1 VFVSGIMDE
10 NINKITNVANHLE
23 TDKTTSSINKMPQNI
38 EAEQNLIG
46 SILFDNK
53 VLEDLPTNFASR
65 HFFDPLHT
73 NIFEACISLT
83 DNGRLADPITLKG
96 YLKDEISLRDID
108 IEEYLIDLREGTLSL
123 SKAKFYADEIRNCYV
138 RRSLIRIGDDL
149 IERSMN
155 PSLDIPPDTEISN
168 TEEQLYNLAETDQV
182 NTGPKDFKTV
192 LANAT
197 NQINEAY
204 QRKGSLSGLDTGF
217 SGLNRQLGGLNNSD
231 LLVLAG
237 RPGMGKTALAT
248 NIGFNAAKA
257 SKREGNKS
265 ILIFSLEMSA
275 EQLAQRILAE
285 QSTIDSHRLRSG
297 DINDN
302 DFSKLVL
309 TQNEIQSLP
318 FFIDDTPAISVGQ
331 MASRARRLKRTN
343 GLAVIII
350 DYIQLIQSSK
360 PSDAQ
365 YRVQEVSNITRSLKS
380 LAKELNV
387 PILAL
392 SQLSRAVEQREDKR
406 PILADL
412 RESGS
417 IEQDAD
423 VVMFVYREEYYLDKS
438 EPTQREN
445 ENHDG
450 FSERFLRWQDRRN
463 LAEGKAEII
472 ISKQRHGPTGIIQ
485 VQFEAKYTRFMDLA
499 QDDRLP
505 EQTY

>member
-1 VFVSGIMDE
+1 MVE
-10 NINKITNVANHLE
+10 NLNETPRVADYLSSENDTNTV
-23 TDKTTSSINKMPQNI
+23 NKMPQNI
-38 EAEQNLIG
+38 EAEQSLIG

-53 VLEDLPTNFASR
+53 VMEDLPTNFASR
-65 HFFDPLHT
+65 HFFDPLHSS
-73 NIFEACISLT
+73 IFEACISLT
-83 DNGRLADPITLKG
+83 DNGRLADPVTLKG
-96 YLKDEISLRDID
+96 YLKDDVSLRDID
-108 IEEYLIDLREGTLSL
+108 IEQYLSDLREGTLSL

-149 IERSMN
+149 IDRSIN
-155 PSLDIPPDTEISN
+155 PSIEISPDQEISN
-168 TEEQLYNLAETDQV
+168 TEEQLYNLAEKDQV
-182 NTGPKDFKTV
+182 NSGPIDFKTI
-192 LANAT
+192 LGKAT

-204 QRKGSLSGLDTGF
+204 QRKGSLSGVDTGF
-217 SGLNRQLGGLNNSD
+217 SGLNRQLGGLNKSD

-237 RPGMGKTALAT
+237 RPAMGKTALAT
-248 NIGFNAAKA
+248 NIGFNAAKT
-257 SKREGNKS
+257 SKIENNQS

-285 QSTIDSHRLRSG
+285 QSTIDSHKLRNG
-297 DINDN
+297 DISEKE
-302 DFSKLVL
+302 FSDLVS
-309 TQNEIQSLP
+309 TQNEIMNLP

-331 MASRARRLKRTN
+331 IASRARRLKRTN
-343 GLAVIII
+343 GLALIII
-350 DYIQLIQSSK
+350 DYIQLIQGTKASE
-360 PSDAQ
+360 AQ
-365 YRVQEVSNITRSLKS
+365 GRVQEVSSITRGLKS
-380 LAKELNV
+380 LAKELDV

-438 EPTQREN
+438 EPTQRDN
-445 ENHDG
+445 ENQES
-450 FSERFLRWQDRRN
+450 FNERFLRWQDRRN

-485 VQFEAKYTRFMDLA
+485 VQFEAKYTRFMDLV

-505 EQTY
+505 NQNY

>member
-1 VFVSGIMDE
+1 MTE
-10 NINKITNVANHLE
+10 NINIISNVDSNSLSDE
-23 TDKTTSSINKMPQNI
+23 TSILTNKMPQNL
-38 EAEQNLIG
+38 EAEQGLIG

-53 VLEDLPTNFASR
+53 TLEDLPISFDSK
-65 HFFDPLHT
+65 HFFDPLHVT
-73 NIFEACISLT
+73 IFDACVLIT

-96 YLKDEISLRDID
+96 YLKDETSFRDIN
-108 IEEYLIDLREGTLSL
+108 IEKYLLDLREGVLSL
-123 SKAKFYADEIRNCYV
+123 SKAKFYADEIRNCYI

-155 PSLDIPPDTEISN
+155 PSVDTAPDKEISN
-168 TEEQLYNLAETDQV
+168 TEEQLYNLAEKDQV
-182 NTGPKDFKTV
+182 NAGPVDFKTV
-192 LANAT
+192 LGKAT

-204 QRKGSLSGLDTGF
+204 QRKGSLSGVDTGF
-217 SGLNRQLGGLNNSD
+217 SGLNRQLGGLNKSD

-237 RPGMGKTALAT
+237 RPAMGKTALAT
-248 NIGFNAAKA
+248 NIGFNAAK
-257 SKREGNKS
+257 SSNPDELQS

-285 QSTIDSHRLRSG
+285 QSTINSHKLRSG
-297 DINDN
+297 DINDKE
-302 DFSKLVL
+302 FSDLVS
-309 TQNEIQSLP
+309 TQNNIMNLP
-318 FFIDDTPAISVGQ
+318 FFIDDTPAISVSQ
-331 MASRARRLKRTN
+331 IASRARRLKRTN
-343 GLAVIII
+343 GLTLIII
-350 DYIQLIQSSK
+350 DYIQLIQGTKASE
-360 PSDAQ
+360 AQ
-365 YRVQEVSNITRSLKS
+365 GRVQEVSSITRGLKS

-438 EPTQREN
+438 EPSQRDN
-445 ENHDG
+445 ENQES
-450 FSERFLRWQDRRN
+450 FSERFLRWQDKRN

-485 VQFEAKYTRFMDLA
+485 VQFEAQYTRFMDLA
-499 QDDRLP
+499 EDSRIP
-505 EQTY
+505 SQTY

>member
-1 VFVSGIMDE
+1 MVE
-10 NINKITNVANHLE
+10 NLNETPRVADYLSSENDTNTV
-23 TDKTTSSINKMPQNI
+23 NKMPQNI

-53 VLEDLPTNFASR
+53 VMEDLPTNFASR
-65 HFFDPLHT
+65 HFFDPLHSS
-73 NIFEACISLT
+73 IFEACISLT
-83 DNGRLADPITLKG
+83 DNGRLADPVTLKG
-96 YLKDEISLRDID
+96 YLKDDVSLRDID
-108 IEEYLIDLREGTLSL
+108 IKQYLSDLREGTVSL

-149 IERSMN
+149 IDRSIN
-155 PSLDIPPDTEISN
+155 PSIEISPDQEISN
-168 TEEQLYNLAETDQV
+168 TEEQLYNLAEKDQV
-182 NTGPKDFKTV
+182 NSGPIDFKTI
-192 LANAT
+192 LGKAT

-204 QRKGSLSGLDTGF
+204 QRKGSLSGVDTGF
-217 SGLNRQLGGLNNSD
+217 SGLNRQLGGLNKSD

-237 RPGMGKTALAT
+237 RPAMGKTALAT
-248 NIGFNAAKA
+248 NIGFNAAKT
-257 SKREGNKS
+257 SKIENNQS

-285 QSTIDSHRLRSG
+285 QSTIDSHKLRNG
-297 DINDN
+297 DISEKE
-302 DFSKLVL
+302 FSDLVS
-309 TQNEIQSLP
+309 TQNEIMNLP

-331 MASRARRLKRTN
+331 IASRARRLKRTN
-343 GLAVIII
+343 GLALIII
-350 DYIQLIQSSK
+350 DYIQLIQGTKASE
-360 PSDAQ
+360 AQ
-365 YRVQEVSNITRSLKS
+365 GRVQEVSSITRGLKS
-380 LAKELNV
+380 LAKELDV

-438 EPTQREN
+438 EPTQRDN
-445 ENHDG
+445 ENQES
-450 FSERFLRWQDRRN
+450 FNERFLRWQDRRN

-485 VQFEAKYTRFMDLA
+485 VQFEAKYTRFMDLV

-505 EQTY
+505 NQNY

>member
-1 VFVSGIMDE
+1 MVE
-10 NINKITNVANHLE
+10 NLNETPRVADYLSSENDTNNV
-23 TDKTTSSINKMPQNI
+23 NKMPQNI
-38 EAEQNLIG
+38 EAEQSLIG

-53 VLEDLPTNFASR
+53 VMEDLPTNFVSR
-65 HFFDPLHT
+65 HFFDPLHSS
-73 NIFEACISLT
+73 IFEACISLT
-83 DNGRLADPITLKG
+83 DNGRLADPVTLKG
-96 YLKDEISLRDID
+96 YLKDDVSLRDID
-108 IEEYLIDLREGTLSL
+108 IKQYLSDLREGTVSL

-149 IERSMN
+149 IDRSIN
-155 PSLDIPPDTEISN
+155 PSIEISPDQEISN
-168 TEEQLYNLAETDQV
+168 TEEQLYNLAEKDQV
-182 NTGPKDFKTV
+182 NSGPIDFKTI
-192 LANAT
+192 LGKAT

-204 QRKGSLSGLDTGF
+204 QRKGSLSGVDTGF
-217 SGLNRQLGGLNNSD
+217 SGLNRQLGGLNKSD

-237 RPGMGKTALAT
+237 RPAMGKTALAT
-248 NIGFNAAKA
+248 NIGFNAAKT
-257 SKREGNKS
+257 SKIENNQS

-285 QSTIDSHRLRSG
+285 QSTIDSHKLRNG
-297 DINDN
+297 DISEKE
-302 DFSKLVL
+302 FSDLVS
-309 TQNEIQSLP
+309 TQNEIMNLP

-331 MASRARRLKRTN
+331 IASRARRLKRTN
-343 GLAVIII
+343 GLALIII
-350 DYIQLIQSSK
+350 DYIQLIQGTKASE
-360 PSDAQ
+360 AQ
-365 YRVQEVSNITRSLKS
+365 GRVQEVSSITRGLKS
-380 LAKELNV
+380 LAKELDV

-438 EPTQREN
+438 EPTQRDN
-445 ENHDG
+445 ENQES
-450 FSERFLRWQDRRN
+450 FNERFLRWQDRRN

-485 VQFEAKYTRFMDLA
+485 VQFEAKYTRFMDLV

-505 EQTY
+505 NQNY

>member
-1 VFVSGIMDE
+1 MVE
-10 NINKITNVANHLE
+10 NLNETPRVADHLSSENDTNNV
-23 TDKTTSSINKMPQNI
+23 NKMPQNI

-53 VLEDLPTNFASR
+53 VMEDLPTNFASR
-65 HFFDPLHT
+65 HFFDPLHSS
-73 NIFEACISLT
+73 IFEACISLT
-83 DNGRLADPITLKG
+83 DNGRLADPVTLKG
-96 YLKDEISLRDID
+96 YLKDDVSLRDID
-108 IEEYLIDLREGTLSL
+108 IKQYLSDLREGTVSL

-149 IERSMN
+149 IDRSIN
-155 PSLDIPPDTEISN
+155 PSIEISPDQEISN
-168 TEEQLYNLAETDQV
+168 TEEQLYNLAEKDQV
-182 NTGPKDFKTV
+182 NSGPIDFKTI
-192 LANAT
+192 LGKAT

-204 QRKGSLSGLDTGF
+204 QRKGSLSGVDTGF
-217 SGLNRQLGGLNNSD
+217 SGLNRQLGGLNKSD

-237 RPGMGKTALAT
+237 RPAMGKTALAT
-248 NIGFNAAKA
+248 NIGFNAAKT
-257 SKREGNKS
+257 SKIENNQS

-285 QSTIDSHRLRSG
+285 QSTIDSHKLRNG
-297 DINDN
+297 DISEKE
-302 DFSKLVL
+302 FSDLVS
-309 TQNEIQSLP
+309 TQNEIMNLP

-331 MASRARRLKRTN
+331 IASRARRLKRTN
-343 GLAVIII
+343 GLALIII
-350 DYIQLIQSSK
+350 DYIQLIQGTKASE
-360 PSDAQ
+360 AQ
-365 YRVQEVSNITRSLKS
+365 GRVQEVSSITRGLKS
-380 LAKELNV
+380 LAKELDV

-438 EPTQREN
+438 EPTQRDN
-445 ENHDG
+445 ENQES
-450 FSERFLRWQDRRN
+450 FNERFLRWQDRRN

-485 VQFEAKYTRFMDLA
+485 VQFEAKYTRFMDLV

-505 EQTY
+505 NQNY